1 MDWFYELWTKLG
13 ETFTGWLEWAL
24 PDSVESWVIY
34 LVIGF
39 LSMLVVV
46 NVPMIM
52 VPLMIWMERRLLG
65 RLQNRLGPNRV
76 GPFGILQPVADAIK
90 VLSKEDLVPAG
101 ADKIVFNIAPVAMM
115 VPVLLMFTVIP
126 FGGRTF
132 LTDLNVGIL
141 FIVAITALDTIAVF
155 MAGWASNNKYALFGA
170 MRAVAV
176 LVSYEIPLVLSIMG
190 VVLVVGSMSLN
201 DIVMA
206 QSSWPMILY
215 QPLGFI
221 ILFIAVSAELNR
233 TPFDLLEAE
242 SEIIAG
248 FHTEYSGMK
257 FVLFLTAEGVAL
269 VGYAAVI
276 ATLFLSGWE
285 GPGFPGYI
293 WLIIK
298 ILFLF
303 SIFVWTRAT
312 LPRLRIDQ
320 VMTLAWKFMFPLS
333 LVNAAIAAIEV
344 VVWNDGLPAWLIPV
358 NIAIAGILIVAMST
372 FLRFP
377 GQRRDVVPR
386 RFDRFGTFVAPVK
399 GGSE

>member
-1 MDWFYELWTKLG
+1 MDWFYELWAKLG
-13 ETFTGWLEWAL
+13 ETITGWLEWAL
-24 PDSVESWVIY
+24 PDSVEGWVIY

-39 LSMLVVV
+39 LSVLIVV
-46 NVPMIM
+46 NVPMIL

-76 GPFGILQPVADAIK
+76 GPFGILQPAADGIK
-90 VLSKEDLVPAG
+90 ILTKEDLVPAG

-126 FGGRTF
+126 FGGKTF

-201 DIVMA
+201 DIVLA

-257 FVLFLTAEGVAL
+257 FVMFLTAEGIAL

-293 WLIIK
+293 WLLIK

-303 SIFVWTRAT
+303 GLFVWTRAT

-320 VMTLAWKFMFPLS
+320 VMALAWKFMFPLS
-333 LVNAAIAAIEV
+333 LVNAAIAAVEV
-344 VVWNDGLPAWLIPV
+344 VVWDDGLPPWLIPV
-358 NIAIAGILIVAMST
+358 NIAIAAILIVAMST

-377 GQRRDVVPR
+377 GQKRDVVPR
-386 RFDRFGTFVAPVK
+386 RFDRFGTFVTPVR

>member
-1 MDWFYELWTKLG
+1 MDWFYELWAKLG
-13 ETFTGWLEWAL
+13 ETITGWLEWAL
-24 PDSVESWVIY
+24 PDSVEGWVIY

-39 LSMLVVV
+39 LSVLIVV
-46 NVPMIM
+46 NVPMIL

-76 GPFGILQPVADAIK
+76 GPFGILQPAADGIK
-90 VLSKEDLVPAG
+90 ILTKEDLVPAG

-126 FGGRTF
+126 FGGKTF

-201 DIVMA
+201 DIVLA

-257 FVLFLTAEGVAL
+257 FVMFLTAEGIAL

-293 WLIIK
+293 WLLIK

-303 SIFVWTRAT
+303 GLFVWTRAT

-320 VMTLAWKFMFPLS
+320 VMALAWKFMFPLS
-333 LVNAAIAAIEV
+333 LVNAAIAAVEV
-344 VVWNDGLPAWLIPV
+344 VVWDDGLPPWLIPV
-358 NIAIAGILIVAMST
+358 NIAIAAILIVAMST

-377 GQRRDVVPR
+377 GQKRDVVPR
-386 RFDRFGTFVAPVK
+386 RFDRFGTFVAPVR
-399 GGSE
+399 GGSK

>member
-13 ETFTGWLEWAL
+13 ETITGWLEWAL
-24 PDSVESWVIY
+24 PDSVEGWVIY

-39 LSMLVVV
+39 LSVLIVV
-46 NVPMIM
+46 NVPMIL

-76 GPFGILQPVADAIK
+76 GPFGILQPAADGIK
-90 VLSKEDLVPAG
+90 ILTKEDLVPAG

-126 FGGRTF
+126 FGGKTF

-201 DIVMA
+201 DIVLA

-257 FVLFLTAEGVAL
+257 FVMFLTAEGIAL

-293 WLIIK
+293 WLLIK

-303 SIFVWTRAT
+303 GLFVWTRAT

-320 VMTLAWKFMFPLS
+320 VMALAWKFMFPLS
-333 LVNAAIAAIEV
+333 LVNAAIAAVEV
-344 VVWNDGLPAWLIPV
+344 VVWDDGLPPWLIPV
-358 NIAIAGILIVAMST
+358 NIAIAAILIVAMST

-377 GQRRDVVPR
+377 GQKRDVVPR
-386 RFDRFGTFVAPVK
+386 RFDRFGTFVTPVR